1 MCDMKALGDDESAKN
16 SYLQTFNSIRQDWA
30 NKYQIANM
38 HEMSYDYDLEKIA
51 RKLTCSTMMRP
62 GPNYMPAAF
71 PDEQSLKL
79 ILTVDLKKQEEAVMN
94 LFGGMGH
101 PENSGMA
108 CVMFDPPC
116 SGTGGQVPI
125 ACIAGPKTS
134 LSSWDFKKGPPG
146 SQCPNGKTNGGL
158 TADQRLAVVT
168 SREWCTHCMTGGHQI
183 TQCYRNKRRDQ
194 CRYCGLFHHKSLCPT
209 HYSEAAIAER
219 EADAKKKKEEK
230 EAKKK
235 DTESKK

>member
-1 MCDMKALGDDESAKN
+1 MCDMKALGDEESAKN
-16 SYLQTFNSIRQDWA
+16 SYLQSINSARQEWA
-30 NKYQIANM
+30 NKFQIANM

-71 PDEQSLKL
+71 PTEQSQKL
-79 ILTVDLKKQEEAVMN
+79 ILTLDLKKQEEAAVM
-94 LFGGMGH
+94 LLGGIGH
-101 PENSGMA
+101 PENSGIA

-134 LSSWDFKKGPPG
+134 LSSWDAKKGPPG

-158 TADQRLAVVT
+158 CISIKQN
-168 SREWCTHCMTGGHQI
+168 G
-183 TQCYRNKRRDQ
+183 
-194 CRYCGLFHHKSLCPT
+194 
-209 HYSEAAIAER
+209 SEKPFSYILLMFF
-219 EADAKKKKEEK
+219 
-230 EAKKK
+230 
-235 DTESKK
+235 SMIFV